1 MLRILSLLS
10 FPPNIL
16 ERFCSRARRL
26 LLERRYAVEATM
38 FTQNNL
44 TLGGNQLANRMRAI
58 TERR

>member
-1 MLRILSLLS
+1 MLCILSLLS
-10 FPPNIL
+10 FPPNIW
-16 ERFCSRARRL
+16 ERFRSRARRL
-26 LLERRYAVEATM
+26 VLEKWYAVEATV